1 MEKVKQLSNVVV
13 AERLGYWNRN
23 RIMRLSPFLAFQA
36 KCSFQAFEAKFLSGF
51 RN

>member
-23 RIMRLSPFLAFQA
+23 E
-36 KCSFQAFEAKFLSGF
+36 KDYEAKSLSSFSG
-51 RN
+51 